1 MATGRT
7 LSSRSRHGRQR
18 TSHKKI
24 RVNEL
29 HVLELT
35 GVEEDHSASSGMHF
49 SKKKRGEV
57 EISENPLIVWE
68 GGLRAFVDFEGCR
81 FSVKER
87 SISSGRSIWVVYLV
101 YAAQETGLSEIAGT
115 NIYITVGQLRAPKF
129 QSPLVEHSEG
139 WEIQKKI
146 WMFLHSFFVER
157 GIKYVPVLMP
167 SGVIVP
173 DPSLALTISDSRK
186 GLLWGSPGLYSFEDV
201 FPRAV
206 FRVGNL
212 APPSSALVIEL
223 VSVDEG
229 HELSG
234 RSQSGTKIYHSVLV
248 RALAYRFKGPR
259 AKDMEEMWL
268 FLLSTVAP

>member
-1 MATGRT
+1 MATDRT

-18 TSHKKI
+18 TSHKRI
-24 RVNEL
+24 RSSEL
-29 HVLELT
+29 QILELT
-35 GVEEDHSASSGMHF
+35 GKEEDHSASSGAHF

-57 EISENPLIVWE
+57 EIFEDPMIVWE
-68 GGLRAFVDFEGCR
+68 GGIPALVDFEGCR
-81 FSVKER
+81 FNLKEKSVG
-87 SISSGRSIWVVYLV
+87 SGRSIWVVYLV
-101 YAAQETGLSEIAGT
+101 YATQETGLSEVAGT

-129 QSPLVEHSEG
+129 RSPLVEHSEG

-146 WMFLHSFFVER
+146 WMFLNSFFVEK

-173 DPSLALTISDSRK
+173 DPSLSLTISDSHK
-186 GLLWGSPGLYSFEDV
+186 GLLWGCPGLYSFEDV
-201 FPRAV
+201 SPRAV

-212 APPSSALVIEL
+212 APPSSALAIEL

-234 RSQSGTKIYHSVLV
+234 RSHPGTKIYHSVLV
-248 RALAYRFKGPR
+248 RALTYSFKGPH
-259 AKDMEEMWL
+259 AKDMEEIWL